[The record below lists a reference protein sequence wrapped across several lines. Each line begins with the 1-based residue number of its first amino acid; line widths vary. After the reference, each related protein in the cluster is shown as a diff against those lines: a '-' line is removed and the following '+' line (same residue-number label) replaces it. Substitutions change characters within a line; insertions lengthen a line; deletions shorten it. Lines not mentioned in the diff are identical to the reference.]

1 MRRLALI
8 IALLPACLAADGGD
22 PCPDAYTVHVFPR
35 RELTLKSLTLN
46 GASLDPATAAGISMV
61 LPQAGT
67 ASHTVFPFRIFAR
80 TQVAEEE
87 TGAGDSVIA
96 FWLPDSIL
104 AEKVRFIRKP

>member
-1 MRRLALI
+1 MKRLALI
-8 IALLPACLAADGGD
+8 IALFPVCLAADGGD
-22 PCPDAYTVHVFPR
+22 LCPDAYSVHIFPR

-46 GASLDPATAAGISMV
+46 GTPLDPATAAGISMV
-61 LPQAGT
+61 LPQNGP
-67 ASHTVFPFRIFAR
+67 ASHTVYPFRIFAR

-87 TGAGDSVIA
+87 AGEGDSVTA